1 MKRIATLSAAVVVSM
16 LLAPGVRAHSDLVG
30 TTPADGAVIAEA
42 PASITLQF
50 NEEPLD
56 SLVDVVITDA
66 EGDVVAMDAAEAAG
80 TDVLVPWPGSLGAG
94 DYTVAYRV
102 VSADGHPVTGTFTFT
117 YTGGASTDTLPVID
131 QAAAADVLADVEQP
145 SSNLPLILG
154 ITALVVAAIAIVLVR
169 RRARR

>member
-1 MKRIATLSAAVVVSM
+1 MNRIVVISAAIAF
-16 LLAPGVRAHSDLVG
+16 LLLGAPGVSAHSDLVG
-30 TTPADGAVIAEA
+30 TNPMDGSIVADA

-56 SLVDVVITDA
+56 SLVEVIITDA
-66 EGDVVAMDAAEAAG
+66 QGDVMVIDTAEAAG

-117 YTGGASTDTLPVID
+117 YTGGASTDTAPVID
-131 QAAAADVLADVEQP
+131 KAAAAEVLADVEQ
-145 SSNLPLILG
+145 SNSNLPLILG
-154 ITALVVAAIAIVLVR
+154 IAALVVAAIAIVLMR
-169 RRARR
+169 RRSRR

>member
-1 MKRIATLSAAVVVSM
+1 MTKYLVSLFTFAV
-16 LLAPGVRAHSDLVG
+16 LLAPTANAHSDLVG
-30 TTPADGAVIAEA
+30 TTPADGAVIADA

-56 SLVDVVITDA
+56 SMVDVVITDA
-66 EGDVVAMDAAEAAG
+66 AGAVVAMDAAEAAG
-80 TDVLVPWPGSLGAG
+80 TEVLVPWPGSLGAG

-117 YTGGASTDTLPVID
+117 YTGDASAATAPAID
-131 QAAAADVLADVEQP
+131 EAAAADVLADVEQP

-154 ITALVVAAIAIVLVR
+154 VAALIIAVLAVIGLR

>member
-1 MKRIATLSAAVVVSM
+1 MAKYLVSLFTFAV
-16 LLAPGVRAHSDLVG
+16 LLAPTASAHSDLAG
-30 TTPADGAVIAEA
+30 TTPANGAVIGTA
-42 PASITLQF
+42 PDSIVLEF

-66 EGDVVAMDAAEAAG
+66 KGAVVAMDTAEAAG
-80 TDVLVPWPGSLGAG
+80 TEVLVPWPGFLSAG

-117 YTGGASTDTLPVID
+117 YTGGASTDTAPAID
-131 QAAAADVLADVEQP
+131 EAAAADVLADVEQP
-145 SSNLPLILG
+145 TSNLSLILG
-154 ITALVVAAIAIVLVR
+154 VAALIIAVVAVIGLR

>member
-1 MKRIATLSAAVVVSM
+1 MKRIATLSAALVLSM
-16 LLAPGVRAHSDLVG
+16 LVAPGVRAHSNLVG
-30 TTPADGAVIAEA
+30 TTPPDGAVIADA

-56 SLVDVVITDA
+56 SMVDVVITDA
-66 EGDVVAMDAAEAAG
+66 AGAVVAMDAAEAAG
-80 TDVLVPWPGSLGAG
+80 TKVLVPWPGSLGAG

-117 YTGGASTDTLPVID
+117 YTGDASATTAPAID
-131 QAAAADVLADVEQP
+131 EAAAADVLADVEQP
-145 SSNLPLILG
+145 RSNLPLILG
-154 ITALVVAAIAIVLVR
+154 VAALIIAVLAVIGLR

>member
-1 MKRIATLSAAVVVSM
+1 MKRIATLSAALVLSM
-16 LLAPGVRAHSDLVG
+16 LVAPGVRAHSDLVG
-30 TTPADGAVIAEA
+30 TTPANGAVIADA

-56 SLVDVVITDA
+56 SMVDVVITDA
-66 EGDVVAMDAAEAAG
+66 AGAVVAMDAAEAAG
-80 TDVLVPWPGSLGAG
+80 TEVLVPWPGSLGAG

-117 YTGGASTDTLPVID
+117 YTGDASATTAPAID
-131 QAAAADVLADVEQP
+131 EAAAADVLADVEQP
-145 SSNLPLILG
+145 RSNLPLILG
-154 ITALVVAAIAIVLVR
+154 VAALIIAVLAVIGLR

>member
-1 MKRIATLSAAVVVSM
+1 MARYLVS
-16 LLAPGVRAHSDLVG
+16 LLALAVFLAPSASAHSDLVG

-145 SSNLPLILG
+145 STNLPLILG
-154 ITALVVAAIAIVLVR
+154 ITALVVAAIVIVLVR